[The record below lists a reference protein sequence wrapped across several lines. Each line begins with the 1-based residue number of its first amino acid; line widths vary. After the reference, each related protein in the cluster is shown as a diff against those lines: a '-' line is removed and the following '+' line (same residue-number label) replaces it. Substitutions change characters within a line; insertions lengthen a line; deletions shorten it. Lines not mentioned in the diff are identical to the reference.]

1 MRHFTLLVFSVA
13 LVAMAASCT
22 KENASENL
30 SFAGIEVEV
39 GEQNGSG
46 KLLILNEGAFPGMSS
61 LDLLDFR
68 THTYYADVFGQ
79 ANPEVVQG
87 LGNTGND
94 MALVGGR
101 LWVLMNASNQVS
113 VLEFP
118 SCKLYKTLEMESPRH
133 IVVSGDY
140 AYISSYGAAVYG
152 GNPTPGKVYRV
163 NLSDFST
170 SSVEVGDQPEGLSVV
185 GNKLFVAN
193 SGGYDYIPDNRL
205 TEIDLG
211 SFTVTAQH
219 EMPARNLNLMEHSGG
234 KLWISTYGESAWTQD
249 ESGDWIQ
256 DMSVPMSLV
265 SVDPAAPNKAS
276 LINGVHADKMTLCGD
291 YLYVIGNDTEMTKGW
306 DLCLYKVDTRS
317 AAVTKTPFAGSA
329 LSFIVYPYGLLVN
342 PDNGDLYICD
352 ASFTGTS
359 KLHCFSSALHFK
371 WSVDTG
377 VGTGHLLLTR

>member
-1 MRHFTLLVFSVA
+1 MRHFTLLVFSAA

-39 GEQNGSG
+39 GEHNGSG
-46 KLLILNEGAFPGMSS
+46 KLLILNEGAFPGMST
-61 LDLLDFR
+61 LDLLDFK
-68 THTYYADVFGQ
+68 TNQYYADVFGQ
-79 ANPEVVQG
+79 ANPEVAQG

-94 MALVGGR
+94 MALVNGR

-113 VLEFP
+113 VLDFP

-133 IVVSGDY
+133 IVVSGSY
-140 AYISSYGAAVYG
+140 AYISSYGAAIYG
-152 GNPTPGKVYRV
+152 ADPTPGKVYRV
-163 NLSDFST
+163 NTADFST
-170 SSVEVGDQPEGLSVV
+170 SNVEVGDQPEGLSVV

-211 SFTVTAQH
+211 TFTVTAQH

-234 KLWISTYGESAWTQD
+234 KLWISTYGESTWAQD
-249 ESGDWIQ
+249 ESGNWLQ
-256 DMSVPMSLV
+256 NMSVPKSLV
-265 SVDPAAPNKAS
+265 SVDPSNAKATV
-276 LINGVHADKMTLCGD
+276 INGVHADKMTLCGD
-291 YLYVIGNDTEMTKGW
+291 YLYIIGNDAEMAGGW

-317 AAVTKTPFAGSA
+317 ASVTKTAFSSSDLGR
-329 LSFIVYPYGLLVN
+329 IIYPYGLLAN

-359 KLHCFSSALHFK
+359 KVYCFDSALRTK
-371 WSVDTG
+371 WMVDTG